1 VGSCTVA
8 AGSVVGVLEGSGS
21 GSVCEVCDCAV
32 VAGASGAE
40 GVRVGAA
47 VAVAA
52 APGLLRAA
60 LGANF
65 LPVVFSNHG
74 LAQSAPLHGTTHC

>member
-8 AGSVVGVLEGSGS
+8 AGSVVGVLEGE

-40 GVRVGAA
+40 GVGVGA
-47 VAVAA
+47 AVAA